1 VTFELLPAVDVANGQ
16 AVRLVQGK
24 AGSETTYGA
33 PLAAA
38 LAWQADGAEWIH
50 LVDLDAAFGRGSNAA
65 LLAEVVGV
73 LDVKVE
79 MSGGIRDDESLEAAL
94 ATGCTRVNIG
104 TAALE
109 KPDWCASVIAR
120 YGERFAEALRDIDRT
135 VPDARAKLEAYA
147 GLYADVLR
155 GNRMCMCGV
164 LAGEYETLPD
174 PMQAAVIRFFD
185 DNQTWL
191 VHVLDEGLQDRTL
204 AFSGSK
210 EDVAQTI
217 LVTLEGAML
226 VARPYGDP
234 GRFTATSQ
242 QLLLGLAGS
251 RAV

>member
-1 VTFELLPAVDVANGQ
+1 VTVPDNNERPTAERILDIAE
-16 AVRLVQGK
+16 RLVQTRGFTNFSYADIALELGITKASLHYHFPGK
-24 AGSETTYGA
+24 AELG
-33 PLAAA
+33 
-38 LAWQADGAEWIH
+38 QA
-50 LVDLDAAFGRGSNAA
+50 
-65 LLAEVVGV
+65 
-73 LDVKVE
+73 
-79 MSGGIRDDESLEAAL
+79 
-94 ATGCTRVNIG
+94 
-104 TAALE
+104 
-109 KPDWCASVIAR
+109 VIAR

-174 PMQAAVIRFFD
+174 PMRAAVIRFFD

-204 AFSGSK
+204 EFSGSR

-226 VARPYGDP
+226 VARPYGDL
-234 GRFTATSQ
+234 GRFTASSQ
-242 QLLLGLAGS
+242 QLILGLAGS
-251 RAV
+251 GAG

>member
-1 VTFELLPAVDVANGQ
+1 VTFAPDTNEKPTAERILDIAE
-16 AVRLVQGK
+16 RLVQTRGFTNFSYADIAAELGITKASLHYHFPGK
-24 AGSETTYGA
+24 AELG
-33 PLAAA
+33 
-38 LAWQADGAEWIH
+38 QA
-50 LVDLDAAFGRGSNAA
+50 
-65 LLAEVVGV
+65 
-73 LDVKVE
+73 
-79 MSGGIRDDESLEAAL
+79 
-94 ATGCTRVNIG
+94 
-104 TAALE
+104 
-109 KPDWCASVIAR
+109 VIAR
-120 YGERFAEALRDIDRT
+120 YGERFAEALREIDRT

-174 PMQAAVIRFFD
+174 PMQAAVVRFFD

-226 VARPYGDP
+226 VARPYGDL

>member
-1 VTFELLPAVDVANGQ
+1 MTVAADTNEKPTAERILDVAE
-16 AVRLVQGK
+16 RLVQTRGFTNFSYADIAAELGITKASLHYHFPGK
-24 AGSETTYGA
+24 AELG
-33 PLAAA
+33 
-38 LAWQADGAEWIH
+38 QA
-50 LVDLDAAFGRGSNAA
+50 
-65 LLAEVVGV
+65 
-73 LDVKVE
+73 
-79 MSGGIRDDESLEAAL
+79 
-94 ATGCTRVNIG
+94 
-104 TAALE
+104 
-109 KPDWCASVIAR
+109 VIAR
-120 YGERFAEALRDIDRT
+120 YGERFADALRDIDRT

-174 PMQAAVIRFFD
+174 PMRAAVIRFFD

-204 AFSGSK
+204 EFSGSK

-226 VARPYGDP
+226 VARPYGDL

-242 QLLLGLAGS
+242 QLILGLAGS
-251 RAV
+251 GAV

>member
-1 VTFELLPAVDVANGQ
+1 MTVAADTNEKPT
-16 AVRLVQGK
+16 AERILDIAERLVQTRGFTNFSYADIAAELGITKASLHYHFPGK
-24 AGSETTYGA
+24 AELG
-33 PLAAA
+33 
-38 LAWQADGAEWIH
+38 QA
-50 LVDLDAAFGRGSNAA
+50 
-65 LLAEVVGV
+65 
-73 LDVKVE
+73 
-79 MSGGIRDDESLEAAL
+79 
-94 ATGCTRVNIG
+94 
-104 TAALE
+104 
-109 KPDWCASVIAR
+109 VIAR

-174 PMQAAVIRFFD
+174 PMRAAVIRFFD

-191 VHVLDEGLQDRTL
+191 VHVLNEGLQDRTL
-204 AFSGSK
+204 EFSGSK

-226 VARPYGDP
+226 VARPYGDL

-251 RAV
+251 GAV

>member
-1 VTFELLPAVDVANGQ
+1 MTVAPDTNEKPT
-16 AVRLVQGK
+16 AERILDIAERLVQTRGFTNFSYADIAAELGITKASLHYHFPGK
-24 AGSETTYGA
+24 AELG
-33 PLAAA
+33 
-38 LAWQADGAEWIH
+38 QA
-50 LVDLDAAFGRGSNAA
+50 
-65 LLAEVVGV
+65 
-73 LDVKVE
+73 
-79 MSGGIRDDESLEAAL
+79 
-94 ATGCTRVNIG
+94 
-104 TAALE
+104 
-109 KPDWCASVIAR
+109 VIAR
-120 YGERFAEALRDIDRT
+120 YGERFAEALREIDRT

-174 PMQAAVIRFFD
+174 PMQAAVVRFFD

-226 VARPYGDP
+226 VARPYGDL

>member
-1 VTFELLPAVDVANGQ
+1 VTVAPDKTEKPT
-16 AVRLVQGK
+16 AERILDIAERLVQTRGFTNFSYADIAAELGITKASLHYHFPGK
-24 AGSETTYGA
+24 AELG
-33 PLAAA
+33 
-38 LAWQADGAEWIH
+38 QA
-50 LVDLDAAFGRGSNAA
+50 
-65 LLAEVVGV
+65 
-73 LDVKVE
+73 
-79 MSGGIRDDESLEAAL
+79 
-94 ATGCTRVNIG
+94 
-104 TAALE
+104 
-109 KPDWCASVIAR
+109 VIAR
-120 YGERFAEALRDIDRT
+120 YGERFAEALSEIDRT

-174 PMQAAVIRFFD
+174 PMRAAVIRFFD

-204 AFSGSK
+204 EFSGSK

-226 VARPYGDP
+226 VARPYGDL

-242 QLLLGLAGS
+242 QLILGLAGS
-251 RAV
+251 GAV

>member
-1 VTFELLPAVDVANGQ
+1 MTVAPDSNEKPT
-16 AVRLVQGK
+16 AERILDIAERLVQTRGFTNFSYADIAAELGITKASLHYHFPGK
-24 AGSETTYGA
+24 AELG
-33 PLAAA
+33 
-38 LAWQADGAEWIH
+38 QA
-50 LVDLDAAFGRGSNAA
+50 
-65 LLAEVVGV
+65 
-73 LDVKVE
+73 
-79 MSGGIRDDESLEAAL
+79 
-94 ATGCTRVNIG
+94 
-104 TAALE
+104 
-109 KPDWCASVIAR
+109 VIAR

-174 PMQAAVIRFFD
+174 PMRAAVIRFFD

-204 AFSGSK
+204 EFSGSK

-226 VARPYGDP
+226 VARPYGDL

-242 QLLLGLAGS
+242 QLILGLAGS
-251 RAV
+251 GAV

>member
-1 VTFELLPAVDVANGQ
+1 VTVAPDTNEKPT
-16 AVRLVQGK
+16 AERILDIAERLVQTRGFTNFSYADIAAELGITKASLHYHFPGK
-24 AGSETTYGA
+24 AELG
-33 PLAAA
+33 
-38 LAWQADGAEWIH
+38 QA
-50 LVDLDAAFGRGSNAA
+50 
-65 LLAEVVGV
+65 
-73 LDVKVE
+73 
-79 MSGGIRDDESLEAAL
+79 
-94 ATGCTRVNIG
+94 
-104 TAALE
+104 
-109 KPDWCASVIAR
+109 VIAR
-120 YGERFAEALRDIDRT
+120 YGERFAEALREIDRT

-174 PMQAAVIRFFD
+174 PMRAAVIRFFD

-204 AFSGSK
+204 EFSGSK

-226 VARPYGDP
+226 VARPYGDL

>member
-1 VTFELLPAVDVANGQ
+1 MAKSGHSGQNGGDSAQRILDVAE
-16 AVRLVQGK
+16 RLVQTRGFNGFSYADIAAELGITKASLHYHFPGK
-24 AGSETTYGA
+24 AELGHA
-33 PLAAA
+33 
-38 LAWQADGAEWIH
+38 
-50 LVDLDAAFGRGSNAA
+50 
-65 LLAEVVGV
+65 
-73 LDVKVE
+73 
-79 MSGGIRDDESLEAAL
+79 
-94 ATGCTRVNIG
+94 
-104 TAALE
+104 
-109 KPDWCASVIAR
+109 VIAR

-174 PMQAAVIRFFD
+174 PMRAAVIRFFD

-204 AFSGSK
+204 EFSGSK

-226 VARPYGDP
+226 VARPYGDL

-251 RAV
+251 GAA

>member
-1 VTFELLPAVDVANGQ
+1 VTVAPDTEKPT
-16 AVRLVQGK
+16 AERILDIAERLVQTRGFTNFSYADIAAELGITKASLHYHFPGK
-24 AGSETTYGA
+24 AELG
-33 PLAAA
+33 
-38 LAWQADGAEWIH
+38 QA
-50 LVDLDAAFGRGSNAA
+50 
-65 LLAEVVGV
+65 
-73 LDVKVE
+73 
-79 MSGGIRDDESLEAAL
+79 
-94 ATGCTRVNIG
+94 
-104 TAALE
+104 
-109 KPDWCASVIAR
+109 VIAR
-120 YGERFAEALRDIDRT
+120 YGERFAEALRDIDST

-174 PMQAAVIRFFD
+174 PMRAAVIRFFD

-204 AFSGSK
+204 EFSGSK

-226 VARPYGDP
+226 VARPYGDL

-251 RAV
+251 GAV

>member
-1 VTFELLPAVDVANGQ
+1 VTVTPDTNEKPTAERILDIAE
-16 AVRLVQGK
+16 RLVQTRGFTNFSYADIAAELGITKASLHYHFPGK
-24 AGSETTYGA
+24 AELG
-33 PLAAA
+33 
-38 LAWQADGAEWIH
+38 QA
-50 LVDLDAAFGRGSNAA
+50 
-65 LLAEVVGV
+65 
-73 LDVKVE
+73 
-79 MSGGIRDDESLEAAL
+79 
-94 ATGCTRVNIG
+94 
-104 TAALE
+104 
-109 KPDWCASVIAR
+109 VIAR
-120 YGERFAEALRDIDRT
+120 YGERFADALGEIDRT
-135 VPDARAKLEAYA
+135 VPGARAKLEAYA

-174 PMQAAVIRFFD
+174 PMQAAVVRFFD

-226 VARPYGDP
+226 VARPYGDL

>member
-1 VTFELLPAVDVANGQ
+1 MTEPVTVAPENN
-16 AVRLVQGK
+16 AKPTAERILDIAERLVQTRGFTNFSYADIAAELGITKASLHYHFPGK
-24 AGSETTYGA
+24 AELG
-33 PLAAA
+33 
-38 LAWQADGAEWIH
+38 QA
-50 LVDLDAAFGRGSNAA
+50 
-65 LLAEVVGV
+65 
-73 LDVKVE
+73 
-79 MSGGIRDDESLEAAL
+79 
-94 ATGCTRVNIG
+94 
-104 TAALE
+104 
-109 KPDWCASVIAR
+109 VIAR
-120 YGERFAEALRDIDRT
+120 YGERFADALVEIDRT

-174 PMQAAVIRFFD
+174 PMRAAVIRFFD

-191 VHVLDEGLQDRTL
+191 VHVLDDGLQDRTL

-226 VARPYGDP
+226 VARPYGDL
-234 GRFTATSQ
+234 GRFTAASQ
-242 QLLLGLAGS
+242 QLIIGLTGS

>member
-1 VTFELLPAVDVANGQ
+1 MTVAPDTNEKPT
-16 AVRLVQGK
+16 AERILDIAERLVQTRGFTNFSYADIAAELGITKASLHYHFPGK
-24 AGSETTYGA
+24 AELG
-33 PLAAA
+33 
-38 LAWQADGAEWIH
+38 QA
-50 LVDLDAAFGRGSNAA
+50 
-65 LLAEVVGV
+65 
-73 LDVKVE
+73 
-79 MSGGIRDDESLEAAL
+79 
-94 ATGCTRVNIG
+94 
-104 TAALE
+104 
-109 KPDWCASVIAR
+109 VIAR
-120 YGERFAEALRDIDRT
+120 YGERFAEALREIDRT

-174 PMQAAVIRFFD
+174 PMRAAVIRFFD

-204 AFSGSK
+204 HFSGSK

-226 VARPYGDP
+226 VARPYGDL

-242 QLLLGLAGS
+242 QLLLGLAGNG
-251 RAV
+251 AV